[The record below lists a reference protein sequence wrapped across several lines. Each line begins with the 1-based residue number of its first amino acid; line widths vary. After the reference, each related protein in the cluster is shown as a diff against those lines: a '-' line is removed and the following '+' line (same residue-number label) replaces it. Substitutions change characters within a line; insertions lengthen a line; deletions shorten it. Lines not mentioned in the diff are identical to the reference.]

1 MKSMVHS
8 FDIRPP
14 VSLVYRLSY
23 GTYGEHCSIVQCFVG
38 SSVAKPDKSPSR
50 AIPHKFWNLVLWQHA
65 EITCV
70 SVGSTGIVDLEYLI
84 HGTAALRKART
95 KILGCP

>member
-1 MKSMVHS
+1 MKSMVYS

-65 EITCV
+65 DI
-70 SVGSTGIVDLEYLI
+70 VGAIFGCTGMVE
-84 HGTAALRKART
+84 
-95 KILGCP
+95 